1 MICNHT
7 IQKLAHLPQRLN
19 NHKLT
24 IDTLLYM
31 SIILSNRVRNH
42 IDSIVKEHLY
52 TDDINGD
59 EGKLLS
65 RGITAICLAGLA
77 GMQYSQVAKYVV
89 DGTRDNGIDG
99 VVFDSPRNRLYIV
112 QAKWS
117 TKGTGTIETGEIR
130 KFISG
135 AYDLLNEDWKKFN
148 NRVKE
153 ISQEIS
159 DAIRN
164 DPEIVLV
171 ATYNSDNPLSEDAKS
186 IVDEFLDENNSD
198 SQEIV
203 SFRSFDLKRILRT
216 IKTVKSGAKSDVDV
230 NLLQWGEQKEPYY
243 AIYGKISC
251 ADVAE
256 WYTSHED
263 LLFSENIRNTL
274 PESEINTQIES
285 ALLRHPADFWY
296 LNNGITAIADEVI
309 RKPIGLG
316 DQKESAFWKVGNL
329 KIVNGAQTTGSIAK
343 AYSKNPKSV
352 KKAYVQIKVI
362 SLDQAPI
369 DIANRITTATNT
381 QNRVE
386 PKDFLALDPI
396 QDGIAESMKKIGIQ
410 YCYRRGER
418 VADNSHGLEVQ
429 ELAMALAVS
438 GDSMTNVTVAKR
450 NAGSLTDPGGHY
462 SKIFDKGIE
471 ASTAWDLVK
480 KWRLASSVIASFISQ
495 NTGREAQLAV
505 HGNRFIENI
514 LLTTKGT
521 INSNKINKIHA
532 ALKKAIDKLYGAD
545 CYLAV
550 LFKNTKKCEA
560 LRTMVMG
567 EI

>member
-1 MICNHT
+1 
-7 IQKLAHLPQRLN
+7 
-19 NHKLT
+19 
-24 IDTLLYM
+24 M

-42 IDSIVKEHLY
+42 IESIVKEHLY
-52 TDDINGD
+52 LDDINGD

-65 RGITAICLAGLA
+65 RGIAAICLAGLA
-77 GMQYSQVAKYVV
+77 GMQYAQVAKYIV

-99 VVFDSPRNRLYIV
+99 VIFDSPRNKLYIV
-112 QAKWS
+112 QSKWS
-117 TKGTGTIETGEIR
+117 TKGTSTIETGEVR

-135 AYDLLNEDWKKFN
+135 VYDLLNEDWKKFN
-148 NRVKE
+148 SRVKS

-164 DPEIVLV
+164 DPEIILV
-171 ATYNSDNPLSEDAKS
+171 AAYNSDNALSADAQA
-186 IVDEFLDENNSD
+186 IVDEFLEDNNSD
-198 SQEIV
+198 SQEVV

-216 IKTVKSGAKSDVDV
+216 IKAVKSGTKSDVDV

-256 WYTSHED
+256 WYATHED

-274 PESEINTQIES
+274 PESDINIQIES
-285 ALLRHPADFWY
+285 ALLRQPADFWY

-343 AYSKNPKSV
+343 AYAKNPKSV

-386 PKDFLALDPI
+386 AKDFLAIDPI
-396 QDGIAESMKKIGIQ
+396 QDGIGESMKKIGIQ

-418 VADNSHGLEVQ
+418 VADVNHGLEVQ
-429 ELAMALAVS
+429 ELATALAVS
-438 GDSMTNVTVAKR
+438 SDNMTSVTVAKR
-450 NAGSLTDPGGHY
+450 NVGSLTDPSGYY
-462 SKIFDKGIE
+462 SKLFDKNIE
-471 ASTAWDLVK
+471 ANAAWELVK
-480 KWRLASSVIASFISQ
+480 RWRIASSIVATYAAQHS
-495 NTGREAQLAV
+495 GREAQLAV
-505 HGNRFIENI
+505 HGNRFIENV
-514 LLTTKGT
+514 LLTTKGS
-521 INSNKINKIHA
+521 INSKKMEKIHLS
-532 ALKKAIDKLYGAD
+532 LKAAIDKLYGAD

-560 LRTMVMG
+560 LRSTITTSM
-567 EI
+567 

>member
-1 MICNHT
+1 M
-7 IQKLAHLPQRLN
+7 
-19 NHKLT
+19 
-24 IDTLLYM
+24 
-31 SIILSNRVRNH
+31 
-42 IDSIVKEHLY
+42 
-52 TDDINGD
+52 
-59 EGKLLS
+59 
-65 RGITAICLAGLA
+65 
-77 GMQYSQVAKYVV
+77 
-89 DGTRDNGIDG
+89 
-99 VVFDSPRNRLYIV
+99 
-112 QAKWS
+112 
-117 TKGTGTIETGEIR
+117 
-130 KFISG
+130 
-135 AYDLLNEDWKKFN
+135 
-148 NRVKE
+148 KE